1 MPSLPALYRANG
13 YFVREASGCWLVGF
27 KPGAVSFIVKEVHG
41 SEPVGE
47 TEAERLYA
55 ELQAV
60 GETYGCRHYRVVAY
74 AGYTEAALAFELH
87 GLAFSDAS
95 YLKSLASGRHVE
107 LFSHNE
113 AAYRAIEKGFARH
126 RIGAVVQATGTG
138 KSFLIARYLAEH
150 ADERIL
156 VIAPNITIL
165 EEIRRAVEGNGRP
178 SPAQEQRTESR
189 PETEGMS
196 RAEGMPRA
204 GSIPKTGKM
213 PRVGDVSEETIASI
227 LPSLPAPQGNIFYRT
242 FQSLVRA
249 RERSAPL
256 QVDHILIDEFHHFGA
271 EVWGEAV
278 REVIEANPEA
288 RVLGTSATPVRPEG
302 MIDTVDVYFEGNLF
316 HELTLPEA
324 WYYGILPVPVL
335 VQSVYGLNGQLDKL
349 QRTLDRLECSEARRR
364 RIQRKLDA
372 ARVDFSASLGATEL
386 IRRFLPPAV
395 RKLLVFCRDKE
406 DLKQM
411 QPQVM
416 EWLEKAGFP
425 ADSFEVHNDRSE
437 RENLETLKAFRRD
450 TGRLHVLFSINML
463 IEGLHVEGVDAALFL
478 RRTESYVV
486 TLQQLGRCLKAGAK
500 QRPVILD
507 LVNNLSGKSVYDVL
521 ATDMERMQAIRSPK
535 TFRGISDFE
544 VTGFFSDIRLRV
556 EEILSELEPWEIMYE
571 RLADYHTRE
580 KDWPSAGE
588 GKLGLWCHTQRIA
601 RKRGSLAADRVARLD
616 ALGFTWEYHDS
627 QWTKQYERLK
637 TFYAETGR
645 WPKRGEGSL
654 STWCNTQRQAR
665 KNGRLTKERI
675 RRLDALGFVWEY
687 DPDKEWKAQ
696 YEALKAFREK
706 KGRWPKT
713 TEGGSLG
720 AWCVT
725 QRKLRREGKLAAD
738 RQARLEAIGFTWSA
752 DGVWTEHFRRLEAFY
767 RAEGRWPTSREGTLG
782 NWCSVQKRLFRQGEL
797 LPEREKKL
805 RALGFPL

>member
-1 MPSLPALYRANG
+1 MVSLRALYQANG
-13 YFVREASGCWLVGF
+13 YFVREASGCLLVGF
-27 KPGAVSFIVKEVHG
+27 KPGAVSFIVKEIRG
-41 SEPVGE
+41 GEPVGE
-47 TEAERLYA
+47 AEAERLYA
-55 ELQAV
+55 ELQAI
-60 GETYGCRHYRVVAY
+60 GEAYGCRHYRVVAY
-74 AGYTEAALAFELH
+74 PGYREEALAFELH
-87 GLAFSDAS
+87 GLTFSDAS
-95 YLKSLASGRHVE
+95 YLRSLVSGRHVE

-138 KSFLIARYLAEH
+138 KSFLIARYIVEH
-150 ADERIL
+150 SDERIL

-165 EEIRRAVEGNGRP
+165 DEIRRAVEGSARL
-178 SPAQEQRTESR
+178 SPAFL
-189 PETEGMS
+189 P
-196 RAEGMPRA
+196 
-204 GSIPKTGKM
+204 
-213 PRVGDVSEETIASI
+213 EETAAPAC
-227 LPSLPAPQGNIFYRT
+227 PSRGVGRGEIFYRT

-249 RERSAPL
+249 RERGTPL

-386 IRRFLPPAV
+386 IRRFLPPGV

-416 EWLEKAGFP
+416 GWLETAGFP

-437 RENLETLKAFRRD
+437 RENLQTLKAFRRE

-521 ATDMERMQAIRSPK
+521 ATDMERMKAIRSPK
-535 TFRGISDFE
+535 SFQGISDFE

-571 RLADYHTRE
+571 RLADYHARE
-580 KDWPSAGE
+580 NDWPSAGE

-601 RKRGSLAADRVARLD
+601 RKRGSLAVERVARLD
-616 ALGFTWEYHDS
+616 AIGFEWEYHDS

-675 RRLDALGFVWEY
+675 RRLDAIGFVWEY
-687 DPDKEWKAQ
+687 DPDKEWKGQ
-696 YEALKAFREK
+696 YEALQAFRRQ

-725 QRKLRREGKLAAD
+725 QRKLRREGKLAAE
-738 RQARLEAIGFTWSA
+738 REALLEAIGFTWSA

-767 RAEGRWPTSREGTLG
+767 RQEGRWPTSREGTLG
-782 NWCSVQKRLFRQGEL
+782 NWCFVQKRLFRKGEL
-797 LPEREKKL
+797 AAERAEKL

>member
-1 MPSLPALYRANG
+1 MSSLSALYQANG
-13 YFVREASGCWLVGF
+13 YFVQEAAGCLLVGF
-27 KPGAVSFIVKEVHG
+27 KPDTVSFIVKEIPG
-41 SEPVGE
+41 EKPVGIA
-47 TEAERLYA
+47 EAEQLYA
-55 ELQAV
+55 GLQQV
-60 GETYGCRHYRVVAY
+60 GEAYGCRHYRVVAY
-74 AGYTEAALAFELH
+74 GGYTEDALAFELH
-87 GLAFSDAS
+87 GLTFSDAA
-95 YLKSLASGRHVE
+95 YLGRLASGRHVE

-138 KSFLIARYLAEH
+138 KSFLIARYIVEH
-150 ADERIL
+150 ADEKVL
-156 VIAPNITIL
+156 VVAPNITIL
-165 EEIRRAVEGNGRP
+165 EEIKRAVEGNRASSP
-178 SPAQEQRTESR
+178 SQSTRTSDDSPLSLSQSTR
-189 PETEGMS
+189 TSDSSP
-196 RAEGMPRA
+196 
-204 GSIPKTGKM
+204 
-213 PRVGDVSEETIASI
+213 
-227 LPSLPAPQGNIFYRT
+227 LPSSSSQGAEKGQIFYRT

-249 RERSAPL
+249 RDRAKPL

-278 REVIEANPEA
+278 KEVIEANPRA

-316 HELTLPEA
+316 YELTLPQA

-349 QRTLDRLECSEARRR
+349 QRSLDRLTCSDTRRA

-372 ARVDFSASLGATEL
+372 ARVDFSASLGTTEL
-386 IRRFLPPAV
+386 IRRFLPPAI

-416 EWLEKAGFP
+416 DWLKAAGYP
-425 ADSFEVHNDRSE
+425 AVSFEVHNDRSE
-437 RENLETLKAFRRD
+437 RENLQTLKAFRED

-463 IEGLHVEGVDAALFL
+463 IEGLHVEGVDAAMFL

-521 ATDMERMQAIRSPK
+521 ASDMERMRAIRSPK
-535 TFRGISDFE
+535 AFEGVYDFE

-556 EEILSELEPWEIMYE
+556 EEILAELEPWQIMYE
-571 RLADYHTRE
+571 RLTEYHARE
-580 KDWPSAGE
+580 NDWPSASE

-601 RKRGSLAADRVARLD
+601 RKRGSLSAERIQRLE
-616 ALGFTWEYHDS
+616 AIGFEWEYHDS

-637 TFYAETGR
+637 SFYAETGR

-665 KNGRLTKERI
+665 KNGRLAKERI
-675 RRLDALGFVWEY
+675 RRLDAIGFIWEY
-687 DPDKEWKAQ
+687 DPDKEWKGQ
-696 YEALKAFREK
+696 YEALQAFRRK

-725 QRKLRREGKLAAD
+725 QRKLRREGKLSAE
-738 RQARLEAIGFTWSA
+738 RETLLQAIGFTWSA
-752 DGVWTEHFRRLEAFY
+752 DGVWMDNFHRLEAFY
-767 RAEGRWPTSREGTLG
+767 SKEGRWPTSREGTLG
-782 NWCSVQKRLFRQGEL
+782 NWCFVQKRLFRKGEL
-797 LPEREKKL
+797 AADRIEKL
-805 RALGFPL
+805 QTLGFPL